1 MDGLNKEGT
10 TTFSVDT
17 IFADVF
23 RKGSAMVEKAENR
36 GTGIR
41 RTLLC
46 SSRVE
51 GLPGWET
58 RLYLIEYP
66 PGADGS
72 GHHHPAVGLG
82 FMLSGT
88 ILSAF
93 GDEQP
98 IAIREGESFVDA
110 AHQIHTVSRNAS
122 KIEPLRFVI
131 AYTVKEGEPVTVLP
145 A

>member
-1 MDGLNKEGT
+1 MTGKVENT
-10 TTFSVDT
+10 T
-17 IFADVF
+17 
-23 RKGSAMVEKAENR
+23 
-36 GTGIR
+36 TGIR

-46 SSRVE
+46 SSPVE

-72 GHHHPAVGLG
+72 GHHHPVVGLG
-82 FMLSGT
+82 YMLGGT

-98 IAIREGESFVDA
+98 ITIREGESFVDV

-122 KIEPLRFVI
+122 TTEPLRFVI
-131 AYTVKEGEPVTVLP
+131 AYTVKQREPVTVLP

>member
-1 MDGLNKEGT
+1 MTGKT
-10 TTFSVDT
+10 
-17 IFADVF
+17 
-23 RKGSAMVEKAENR
+23 GSTA
-36 GTGIR
+36 TGIR

-46 SSRVE
+46 SSPVE
-51 GLPGWET
+51 GLSGWET

-72 GHHHPAVGLG
+72 GHHHPVVGLG
-82 FMLSGT
+82 YMLHGT

-93 GDEQP
+93 GDERP

-110 AHQIHTVSRNAS
+110 AHEIHTVSRSAS
-122 KIEPLRFVI
+122 KTKPLRFVI
-131 AYTVKEGEPVTVLP
+131 AYTVKLGEPVTEFP

>member
-1 MDGLNKEGT
+1 M
-10 TTFSVDT
+10 
-17 IFADVF
+17 A
-23 RKGSAMVEKAENR
+23 AKAESMAA
-36 GTGIR
+36 GIR

-46 SSRVE
+46 SSPVE
-51 GLPGWET
+51 GLLGWET

-66 PGADGS
+66 PGADSG
-72 GHHHPAVGLG
+72 GHHHPVVGLG
-82 FMLSGT
+82 YMLHGT

-122 KIEPLRFVI
+122 ETEPLRFVI
-131 AYTVKEGEPVTVLP
+131 AYTVKQGEPVTVLP

>member
-1 MDGLNKEGT
+1 MTGE
-10 TTFSVDT
+10 
-17 IFADVF
+17 
-23 RKGSAMVEKAENR
+23 AESR
-36 GTGIR
+36 ATDIR

-46 SSRVE
+46 SSPAE
-51 GLPGWET
+51 GLPGWEK
-58 RLYLIEYP
+58 RLYLMEYP
-66 PGADGS
+66 QGADGS

-82 FMLSGT
+82 YMLRGT

-122 KIEPLRFVI
+122 KTEPLRFVI
-131 AYTVKEGEPVTVLP
+131 AYTVKHGEPVTVLP
-145 A
+145 AFDRRDSR

>member
-1 MDGLNKEGT
+1 MTGEAET
-10 TTFSVDT
+10 TATD
-17 IFADVF
+17 
-23 RKGSAMVEKAENR
+23 
-36 GTGIR
+36 IR

-46 SSRVE
+46 SSPVE

-58 RLYLIEYP
+58 RLYLIEYAR
-66 PGADGS
+66 GADGS

-82 FMLSGT
+82 YMLHGT

-93 GDEQP
+93 GEKQP

-110 AHQIHTVSRNAS
+110 AHEIHTVSRNAS
-122 KIEPLRFVI
+122 QTEPLRFVM
-131 AYTVKEGEPVTVLP
+131 AYTVKRGEPVTVLP